1 MKAIQEFSRSY
12 PLVRNIVLF
21 LVSGIVLQLLRK
33 FVLNRLYVHL
43 KGSSNWHGVRKTA
56 FWINVVLLVIV
67 FLIYLEMIYLGFRLL
82 LVWQGPELLML

>member
-21 LVSGIVLQLLRK
+21 LVSGIVLHLLRK

-56 FWINVVLLVIV
+56 FWINIVLLVLV
-67 FLIYLEMIYLGFRLL
+67 FLNLFGNDVSGFST
-82 LVWQGPELLML
+82 